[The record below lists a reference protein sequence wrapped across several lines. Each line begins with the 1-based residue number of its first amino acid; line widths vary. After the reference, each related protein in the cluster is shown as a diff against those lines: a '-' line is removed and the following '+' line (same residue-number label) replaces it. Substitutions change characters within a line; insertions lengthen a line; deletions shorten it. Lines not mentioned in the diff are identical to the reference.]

1 MIVWT
6 KKDVNI
12 VIQCCISICFLFIFK
27 HVTLDPWRF
36 FSSVLCWSVFFLF
49 IILIEFLMSFFLTTL
64 LVLLCVLFY
73 IFGAMRLLCVVLNIH
88 IKLEIEWDIKTKM
101 YIIYIFILA
110 KYGRWFLAAGEWWM
124 VLGGSVFSY
133 TLFLLYKVFKSR
145 TSSWLFYYVVN
156 TICVFLLPLK
166 NFPPSNAMLRSYA
179 F

>member
-1 MIVWT
+1 MLILLFYV
-6 KKDVNI
+6 V
-12 VIQCCISICFLFIFK
+12 FLFIFK

-36 FSSVLCWSVFFLF
+36 FSSVLCWSVFL
-49 IILIEFLMSFFLTTL
+49 SFHHFDRIFNVLFLTTL
-64 LVLLCVLFY
+64 LVLLCVFLFY

-88 IKLEIEWDIKTKM
+88 IKLEIEWDIKKK
-101 YIIYIFILA
+101 YIFILA

-166 NFPPSNAMLRSYA
+166 NFPSSNAMLRSYA